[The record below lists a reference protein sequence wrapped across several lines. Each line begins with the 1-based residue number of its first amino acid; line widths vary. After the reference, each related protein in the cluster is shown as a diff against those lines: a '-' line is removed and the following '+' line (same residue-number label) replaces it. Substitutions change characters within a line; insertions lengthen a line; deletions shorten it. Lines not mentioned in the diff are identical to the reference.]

1 MDGSLKLLYI
11 APETLLRTDD
21 FEDYWFLNFLVSKA
35 RINHIV
41 LDEAHAT
48 VESSQD
54 FRPKYRLLGIL
65 KEYFEDVG
73 VSCLTATASP
83 SDILEIVKNLK
94 LKDDFNF
101 ITHSL
106 HRPNLHHHVLKK
118 TDEIS
123 QMMSIITRL
132 PKRSPGLIY
141 CNTKEKCKNIS
152 DFLNKNGF
160 KADFFYSTI
169 SKKEKDRVLK
179 GFLDGSI
186 DIVVATSAF
195 GTGINKPDCRFVI
208 NQDMPSSMNDLLQQI
223 GRSGRDGLPSINYT
237 FFSQADVQK
246 LLFIFR
252 QSISSADRLL
262 KAKKKLDAVLS
273 FCENKTEC
281 RSKLL
286 LAAYGQQLESDC
298 GTCDNCKRVKHK

>member
-11 APETLLRTDD
+11 APETLLRVDE
-21 FEDYWFLNFLVSKA
+21 FNDYWFLNFLTCKA

-65 KEYFEDVG
+65 KEYFPNTST
-73 VSCLTATASP
+73 SCLTATASP
-83 SDILEIVKNLK
+83 RDIKEIAENLK
-94 LKDDFNF
+94 LSNDFNF
-101 ITHSL
+101 ISHSL
-106 HRPNLHHHVLKK
+106 HRPNLHHNVLRK

-123 QMMSIITRL
+123 QLMSIITRL
-132 PKRSPGLIY
+132 PKKSAGLIY

-152 DFLNKNGF
+152 LFLNKNGF
-160 KADFFYSTI
+160 NSEFFYSTI
-169 SKKEKDRVLK
+169 SKKEKERILK

-195 GTGINKPDCRFVI
+195 GTGINKPDVRFVI
-208 NQDMPSSMNDLLQQI
+208 NQDMPSSLNDLLQQI
-223 GRSGRDGLPSINYT
+223 GRSGRDGLKSVNYT
-237 FFSQADVQK
+237 LYSQADIRK
-246 LLFIFR
+246 LLFIFQ
-252 QSISSADRLL
+252 QSISSVDRLL
-262 KAKKKLDAVLS
+262 KAKKKLDDVLS

-286 LAAYGQQLESDC
+286 LEAYGQNLKESC
-298 GTCDNCKRVKHK
+298 GTCDNCKRK